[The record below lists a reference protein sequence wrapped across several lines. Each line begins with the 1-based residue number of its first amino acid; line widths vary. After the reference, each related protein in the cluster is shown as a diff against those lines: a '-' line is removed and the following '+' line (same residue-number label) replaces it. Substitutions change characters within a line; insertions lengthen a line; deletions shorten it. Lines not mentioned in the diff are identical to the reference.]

1 MRIRQ
6 ISVTA
11 AVVLTILAG
20 IALPAS
26 AQSRRVISLADAVA
40 LATSQSPA
48 GQLASGRRAGITG
61 TARTQAQWENPV
73 LEIRRE
79 NLGSTVQYDDFATV
93 TLPLDISGRR
103 NALRAAL
110 DASRKLADTDSLS
123 TMRNFAFEA
132 AVAWWH
138 AWAEQSLAAVAAE
151 QAALYQRIAAVDS
164 IRAAEGEVA
173 EAAAFRMQL
182 EAQRSRHKAALAGA
196 HAVSALA
203 RLSVLIGEEDPVR
216 ITVADGHPELETL
229 PELEAA
235 MAMARETN
243 PELAAARSLERA
255 AGMRRV
261 AEGRSAMP
269 ELGITGGYKGISGQS
284 TGILGIT
291 VSPPFLNAN
300 GGNRERAA
308 GELLV
313 ASAERRLAEL
323 RVLTGVRGAL
333 EAARIIDAGSSG
345 FDERYV
351 ARTVAVSHAAETSWE
366 EGAASLVELLDAFR
380 AAADARA
387 ALVQSTLDRALARLE
402 LRRIIGAS
410 AVEIP

>member
-1 MRIRQ
+1 M
-6 ISVTA
+6 
-11 AVVLTILAG
+11 LAG
-20 IALPAS
+20 VALPAS

-48 GQLASGRRAGITG
+48 GQLASGRRAGIIG

-73 LEIRRE
+73 FEIRRE
-79 NLGSTVQYDDFATV
+79 NLGSTIQYDDFATV
-93 TLPLDISGRR
+93 TLPFDISGRR
-103 NALRAAL
+103 NAFRAAL
-110 DASRKLADTDSLS
+110 DASRKLADSDSLS
-123 TMRNFAFEA
+123 TMRSFAFDA
-132 AVAWWH
+132 AAAWWH
-138 AWAEQSLAAVAAE
+138 AWAEQSLATVAAE

-182 EAQRSRHKAALAGA
+182 EAQRSRHQAALAGA
-196 HAVSALA
+196 HAVSAVA
-203 RLSVLIGEEDPVR
+203 RLSALIGEEDPVR
-216 ITVADGHPELETL
+216 ITVADGHPDLEAL

-269 ELGITGGYKGISGQS
+269 ELGITGGYKGTSGQS
-284 TGILGIT
+284 AGILGIT

-345 FDERYV
+345 FDAEYV
-351 ARTVAVSHAAETSWE
+351 ARTVAVSRAAETSWE
-366 EGAASLVELLDAFR
+366 EGAASLVELIDAFR
-380 AAADARA
+380 AAVDARA

-402 LRRIIGAS
+402 LRRVIGAS
-410 AVEIP
+410 AVELP